1 MPTNVYFTHGTKNE
15 QYLIEDLIIE
25 SLKIYGNEFMYIPR
39 TLVSKDEIL
48 GEDRLSKFT
57 SSFPIEMYF
66 ENVDSLDGQGA
77 FIQKF
82 GLMME
87 QSATLVV
94 ARRRWDQLV
103 GRYGQ
108 TIIPTR
114 PCEGDLIYFP
124 LTKGLFEIKFV
135 KHQDPFY
142 QLGKLYVF
150 KLQVELFQYAS
161 EKIDTGISEIDAF
174 ETLKTFTT
182 NTTRSPAGEI
192 TSITMIN
199 QGSGYTSVPTVA
211 FAAAPSGGV
220 TATGTAVLSG
230 GGVSAVAV
238 AAGGTGYTSP
248 TITFSPPTV
257 AGGVTAVGTVTV
269 SGGVITGIVITTAGT
284 GYTTAPTATLGSLG
298 TGTGAS
304 LGAVTIGT
312 STITGIVITNAGYG
326 YTVAPAVTITGGG
339 GSGAA
344 ATTVIAAN
352 VGNVYT
358 IALTGGNITFA
369 NNLTYLTPANL
380 GTVNLPITYF
390 TGTRAITGTINA
402 YLKTGSLESGG
413 LLSDLI
419 AGSATTVDPKFTINV
434 QMGGPSTN
442 PTGVEIKLPA
452 AMLQIPTI
460 NTEQVISTTINFTA
474 QGFAGTSYDITE
486 SNEATIVY
494 RAAV

>member
-15 QYLIEDLIIE
+15 QYLVEDLIIE

-161 EKIDTGISEIDAF
+161 EKIDTGIAEIDAF

-182 NTTRSPAGEI
+182 NTTRSPAGEV
-192 TSITMIN
+192 TSITVTN
-199 QGSGYTSVPTVA
+199 QGSGYTSVPTVS
-211 FAAAPSGGV
+211 FVSSTGIGAAA
-220 TATGTAVLSG
+220 TAVR
-230 GGVSAVAV
+230 
-238 AAGGTGYTSP
+238 
-248 TITFSPPTV
+248 
-257 AGGVTAVGTVTV
+257 
-269 SGGVITGIVITTAGT
+269 
-284 GYTTAPTATLGSLG
+284 
-298 TGTGAS
+298 GTGAT
-304 LGAVTIGT
+304 ANKI
-312 STITGIVITNAGYG
+312 IRIDITNPGSNYQ
-326 YTVAPAVTITGGG
+326 VAPVVNITGGG
-339 GSGAA
+339 GTGAL
-344 ATTVIAAN
+344 ATASIDV
-352 VGNVYT
+352 
-358 IALTGGNITFA
+358 NIDKPNSFGD
-369 NNLTYLTPANL
+369 NNK
-380 GTVNLPITYF
+380 F
-390 TGTRAITGTINA
+390 
-402 YLKTGSLESGG
+402 KTQSQDVLFS
-413 LLSDLI
+413 
-419 AGSATTVDPKFTINV
+419 V
-434 QMGGPSTN
+434 TN
-442 PTGVEIKLPA
+442 PFGEID
-452 AMLQIPTI
+452 
-460 NTEQVISTTINFTA
+460 NTN
-474 QGFAGTSYDITE
+474 
-486 SNEATIVY
+486 NP
-494 RAAV
+494 